1 MIRPVL
7 TYIPVLLGSLCWWFT
22 VASTQVTPPADPV
35 ALAKPTSP
43 STTTLTPTNQMTP
56 TSAATQHYLALGDSY
71 TIGESVGEADRWPVQ
86 LTELVRGKGIDL
98 TSPTI
103 IAKTGW
109 TTAELISAIDASG
122 NTGTYDLVSL
132 LIGVNNQYRGQDI
145 ERYRTE
151 FRQLLQTAIRYAKGR
166 PERVF
171 VLSIPDWG
179 TSPYAKGRDRTTI
192 GNQIDIFNAT
202 AKQSCELA
210 NVTFIDITE
219 LTRKAGTDTTQ
230 YAPDGLHYSGKQMG
244 LWANKALA
252 TVVGKLGK

>member
-1 MIRPVL
+1 MVP
-7 TYIPVLLGSLCWWFT
+7 
-22 VASTQVTPPADPV
+22 
-35 ALAKPTSP
+35 AKPTS
-43 STTTLTPTNQMTP
+43 TTLTPPNQMTP
-56 TSAATQHYLALGDSY
+56 TSASNLRYLALGDSY

-98 TSPTI
+98 TNPTI

-109 TTAELISAIDASG
+109 TTANLIGAIDASG
-122 NTGTYDLVSL
+122 NTNTYDLVSL
-132 LIGVNNQYRGQDI
+132 LIGVNNQYQGQDI

-179 TSPYAKGRDRTTI
+179 GSPYAKGRDRNTI
-192 GNQIDIFNAT
+192 GSQIDMFNAT

-210 NVTFIDITE
+210 KVTFIDITE
-219 LTRKAGTDTTQ
+219 LTRQADTDATQ
-230 YAPDGLHYSGKQMG
+230 YAPDGLHYFGKQMRQ
-244 LWANKALA
+244 WAEKALA
-252 TVVGKLGK
+252 TVEAKLR